1 MPEELEVVGVMV
13 EYRVSDEIIE
23 LSVMFAF
30 VSSYSNRT
38 FPAARKL
45 ILSVIA
51 IKEDWGRP
59 TVRFAVASSFSKRV
73 FSMVSLSMFLV
84 AAT

>member
-1 MPEELEVVGVMV
+1 MPEELEVVGVVV
-13 EYRVSDEIIE
+13 EYGVRDEIIE
-23 LSVMFAF
+23 LSVVFAF

-51 IKEDWGRP
+51 IEEDWGRP
-59 TVRFAVASSFSKRV
+59 KVRFCSRKLLLQESV
-73 FSMVSLSMFLV
+73 FDGKLV
-84 AAT
+84 HDDS